1 MHYATGPTSPKGK
14 QKVSGNALKH
24 GLRAQKWLNPD
35 EKRDFEA
42 LARDLTAEY
51 QPATATEWLMVER
64 IAIGMTK
71 LRRLQ
76 RVEDAMYAKARWE
89 ISNLIV
95 PHSRGLDLQLA
106 IESTMPPIKILD
118 TLARYQTSLD
128 RQVSKAIGELILLK
142 NRAQLSSVKLSEIS
156 IDKRNDN

>member
-1 MHYATGPTSPKGK
+1 MATGPTSPKGK

-24 GLRAQKWLNPD
+24 GLRAQKWLNPE
-35 EKRDFEA
+35 EKRDFDA

-64 IAIGMTK
+64 IAMGMTK

-89 ISNLIV
+89 VANPIALRT
-95 PHSRGLDLQLA
+95 RGLDPQLA
-106 IESTMPPIKILD
+106 AESTMPPIKILD

-142 NRAQLSSVKLSEIS
+142 ERAKLSAVQSTEIC
-156 IDKRNDN
+156 IEKRLEN